1 VADPNVML
9 ALGRPYTMSISRLT
23 VDKLGVK
30 LYDSVSAVVAELIAN
45 CYDADATDVTV
56 RLPLSTLL
64 ARKSAGG
71 DSEDAGYVVEVID
84 DGHGMTPKEAIE
96 FYLQVGRDRRA
107 HVEQGKTSREKK
119 RPVMGRKGIGKLAPF
134 GICRLIEVIS
144 AGGPKTD
151 QGFLLTHFTMDY
163 DKILAD
169 TDVPVTFDPGPND
182 RTYASQRGTTIR
194 LKSFLPK
201 RVPDAETFHRQLA
214 RRFVFARPD
223 FTITVEDTRA
233 PAENPPKKVDPM
245 KVPLMEG
252 TRVDVSTRP
261 VITEDGE
268 TLQVTGWLGLAK
280 EAYKNEEMAG
290 VRIYARG
297 KIVATTRDF
306 EQPAGYTGEFTAR
319 SYLVGQIVAEWLDL
333 DDGEDLVRT
342 DRQGIVWDS
351 DYGRA
356 LRKWGGELIRE
367 IAAKSREP
375 RRQRVRDIFLEKSGI
390 ERLAKER
397 FPNNAEVADAVL
409 DLAKQIGSFAAED
422 ELEDQEYVNGL
433 TEVIIS
439 VAPHK
444 ALIQAFQAFSKTVDA
459 GNASLDDLLEL
470 FSKTRVAEM
479 ASYSQI
485 AAERVQVLDQLQ
497 AIVLSE
503 ADEAKLQ
510 ALLEDAPWLIE
521 PSWSVITQNETL
533 KTFKSLFEDFWK
545 KRTGEEL
552 HLSIDSPSK
561 RPDFTLINV
570 GHLLHIVEIKA
581 SGHEFNDADCK
592 RLLPYVDAFEEFWKQ
607 NPAFDTEFS
616 AGWRIDLV
624 ADGVKLKDSALRRS
638 YAALEGEGKVVRVSW
653 KDFLL
658 RARQAHEIFLRVRD
672 GAPVVR
678 SRPTTNKPSPKGAPK
693 LSARRKR
700 AKRGKPKRR

>member
-1 VADPNVML
+1 ML
-9 ALGRPYTMSISRLT
+9 AVGRTYTMSISRLT

-45 CYDADATDVTV
+45 CYDADATQVTV

-64 ARKSAGG
+64 ARKGTGG
-71 DSEDAGYVVEVID
+71 APEDAGYVVEVVD
-84 DGHGMTPKEAIE
+84 DGHGMTPNEAID
-96 FYLQVGRDRRA
+96 FYLQVGRDRRT
-107 HVEQGKTSREKK
+107 HPEQGKTSREKK

-144 AGGPKTD
+144 AGGPKTP
-151 QGFLLTHFTMDY
+151 QGFLVTHFTMDY

-169 TDVPVTFDPGPND
+169 TDQPVTFEPGSTD
-182 RTYASQRGTTIR
+182 RTYAPTRGTTIR

-223 FTITVEDTRA
+223 FAITVEDTRD
-233 PAENPPKKVDPM
+233 PATNPPKKVDPM
-245 KVPLMEG
+245 KVPLLEG
-252 TRVDVSTRP
+252 TRVGVSGRP
-261 VITEDGE
+261 VVTDDGE
-268 TLQVTGWLGLAK
+268 SLAVTGWLGLAK

-319 SYLVGQIVAEWLDL
+319 SYLVGEVVAEWLDL

-351 DYGRA
+351 DYGRG

-367 IAAKSREP
+367 IGAKSREP
-375 RRQRVRDIFLEKSGI
+375 RRRRVRDIFLQKSGI

-397 FPNNAEVADAVL
+397 FPDNDDVAAAVV

-444 ALIQAFQAFSKTVDA
+444 ALIQAFQAFSKTVEA
-459 GNASLDDLLEL
+459 GEATLDDLLEL
-470 FSKTRVAEM
+470 FSKTRLAEM
-479 ASYSQI
+479 ASYAQI

-503 ADEAKLQ
+503 ADERKLQ
-510 ALLEDAPWLIE
+510 GLLEDAPWLIE

-533 KTFKSLFEDFWK
+533 KTFKVLFEDFWK
-545 KRTGEEL
+545 KRTGEEV
-552 HLSIDSPSK
+552 HLAITSQTK

-570 GHLLHIVEIKA
+570 GHMLHVVEIKA
-581 SGHEFNDADCK
+581 SGHQFNDADCK
-592 RLLPYVDAFEEFWKQ
+592 RLLPYVDAFEDFWKQ
-607 NPAFDTEFS
+607 NPRFQTEFS

-638 YAALEGEGKVVRVSW
+638 YGALENEGKVLRVSW

-658 RARQAHEIFLRVRD
+658 RARQALEIFLRVRD
-672 GAPVVR
+672 GTPGF
-678 SRPTTNKPSPKGAPK
+678 SLSPTAKRRAHIVSPG
-693 LSARRKR
+693 RRTRRQR
-700 AKRGKPKRR
+700 AKRGKSKRH